1 MTRIPAVLASL
12 VLLLG
17 CSPREEP
24 EPRPVVAV
32 KVAPA
37 TLEDVRRSVRAP
49 ALIHP
54 RQQAAIASRLTAAV
68 RELQV
73 RKGDRVRAGQLLAR
87 LENRDILAQ
96 RAEAEAA
103 LHQAQ
108 ALAASRTRL
117 FEEGAIPQRD
127 LLATQTELLQTKARL
142 EGIEAQLRF
151 TELLGPFDGLITE
164 QFLYPGDM
172 AQPSSPVFT
181 VADLSLA
188 VARAQ
193 VPESEAAAIR
203 AGQSGLFVPAD
214 SPGESY
220 EGRVT
225 VVNRAVDPSRQA
237 IEVWCEI
244 PNAKTRL
251 LPGAFGEL
259 RILTATSPK
268 SVVVPL
274 AAVQFAEGT
283 RKGSVLVVDD
293 QKVAHRREVAGGE
306 VFDGKVQIVE
316 GLKAGEAVVV
326 EGGYGLPDGTSVRIL
341 PAQPERPVA
350 EVP

>member
-12 VLLLG
+12 VALLG

-73 RKGDRVRAGQLLAR
+73 RKGDRVRAGQL
-87 LENRDILAQ
+87 LAQ

-274 AAVQFAEGT
+274 AAVQFSEGT

-316 GLKAGEAVVV
+316 GLKGGEAVVV

>member
-1 MTRIPAVLASL
+1 MTRKPAVVASL
-12 VLLLG
+12 LLLAG
-17 CSPREEP
+17 CSSREEP
-24 EPRPVVAV
+24 DVRPMVAV

-37 TLEDVRRSVRAP
+37 ILEDVQQSVRAP
-49 ALIHP
+49 AVIHP
-54 RQQAAIASRLTAAV
+54 RQQASIASRLTAV
-68 RELQV
+68 IKELPV
-73 RKGDRVRAGQLLAR
+73 RKGDRVKAGQLLAR
-87 LENRDILAQ
+87 LENRDLLAQ

-103 LHQAQ
+103 LHQAE

-142 EGIEAQLRF
+142 EGTLAQLRF
-151 TELLGPFDGLITE
+151 TELVAPFDGLITE
-164 QFLYPGDM
+164 QLLYPGDM

-181 VADLSLA
+181 VVDLSLA
-188 VARAQ
+188 IARAQ

-203 AGQSGLFVPAD
+203 AGQRGSFAPAD
-214 SPGESY
+214 SPAESH

-225 VVNRAVDPSRQA
+225 VVNRAVDPARQA

-244 PNAKTRL
+244 PNAKTLL

-259 RILTATSPK
+259 RILTATTPK

-274 AAVQFAEGT
+274 SAVQFAEGT
-283 RKGSVLVVDD
+283 RKGSALVVDD
-293 QKVAHRREVAGGE
+293 GKVAHRREVVGGE

-316 GLKAGEAVVV
+316 GLKEGETVVV

-341 PAQPERPVA
+341 STPPERPP
-350 EVP
+350 VP